1 MSYNA
6 RIADSAKPGKHLF
19 LLVLLSLFTAITA
32 FGQTKEEKKMR
43 VKAVKALRAE
53 NFTEAKGIYTDLL
66 KMDPNNADYNY
77 EMGLAIYEEGLH
89 RGKAAP
95 YLKRAILNTKQDTL
109 PEMFLFA
116 GKSEQYGG
124 HYDLAIDYFN
134 QYLGFMDREG
144 FAREELEEDIPRYIE
159 MCQNGKVQ
167 FENNKDHIRIEN
179 MGANINSQF
188 QDYSPVVTND
198 ENIILFTSRR
208 DGSTGG
214 SLDLDGKH
222 FEDIYYSLNI
232 DGEYTPA
239 SNFDSTNRI
248 MNNKVNTEFHD
259 ATITYAGD
267 ESQLFIYRD
276 QDLWVSQMD
285 NGLWTVPSKALG
297 RINTEKGFEPS
308 VFITQNEKTMFVVSD
323 ISSGIGNRDIYITT
337 KDENGQWKSLENLG
351 KTINTKFD
359 EDAPFLAPDGNT
371 LYFASNGHN
380 SIGDYDIFK
389 SELTEN
395 GEWGPAENL
404 GTPINTPGHD
414 RYFITSDDG
423 AAGYYSSDRDG
434 GYGETDIYRIILDCK
449 AVSATMINGVVCSED
464 KGGPVATAITIFDPK
479 TKVVINTYQTDAITG
494 KYEMRLKTETT
505 YGFKIDAEGYL
516 PHAGEFTVPKQC
528 DYFSLFQ
535 EIKIDN
541 LEDSNGNVYA
551 QRAVI
556 NNAFFNVD
564 QKVEQNFEGIDIAN
578 IDPLKKDSLRS
589 VIAADYN
596 PIELTNYIQLLDIL
610 DPKGIRLASSIVG
623 DQPVSRV
630 QNMDEIGVSYGSK
643 IKEAD
648 EMYYA
653 QHLSE
658 AYASYMIASEIKPEE
673 EYPIQQLEIIQNKLS
688 EASFEA
694 NFSSMPDAEN
704 PIPELTDPTAPE
716 AAIVE
721 EEYEDWD
728 ALSEQTS
735 YTIEDLKRLTP
746 EELKRLL
753 EKDSELIAEEI
764 EEKVVEEKVKKDK
777 PLEEKVEETIVF
789 RNILFDFDKSNLRT
803 ETISELNKVSA
814 YMSKQSAVEVQIDGH
829 ADWIGTIEYNMALS
843 EKRAKSAYNYLTDKK
858 NVSEN
863 RLSYQYFGEALPIAP
878 NKNKDGTDNPDG
890 RQLNRR
896 CEFKIDESGT
906 AENVVLKF

>member
-1 MSYNA
+1 MSYSA
-6 RIADSAKPGKHLF
+6 RIANSAKPGKHLF

-32 FGQTKEEKKMR
+32 FGQSKEEKKMR
-43 VKAVKALRAE
+43 AKAVKALRAE
-53 NFTEAKGIYTDLL
+53 NFTEAKAIYTDLL
-66 KMDPNNADYNY
+66 KLDPNNADYNY

-704 PIPELTDPTAPE
+704 PIPELTDPTALE